1 MNDKVAD
8 FTEQWLEGTL
18 DERGEQE
25 LADQL
30 IGDAEQMRSFVE
42 ANVREQ
48 MLRDAVRG
56 VVAADGVRGKASS
69 GSSSSGRSLRQ
80 MTAVLTSLAAVLLV
94 AVGLAIWPT
103 AAPVQVASFATITM
117 VQDGAEAF
125 VSGDRLADQTIDIAE
140 GLIRIVFDDG
150 VEVALQGPAKYELLE
165 LGRTRLHAGL
175 LAANVPPGAEGFEVE
190 TPSAAIVDLGT
201 SFGVQLD
208 DAGVP
213 TVSVFDG
220 EVEVIPTNG
229 EVTKLVR
236 EGKAVVVTAN
246 RDVESSELD
255 AAVFEKV
262 WPVSSGVVG
271 SSGAFRFAPPWPQR
285 MGLVQSNSE
294 VFVLPEGQAQTL
306 AEPLPVNMT
315 SPGTV
320 RSSQELTSD
329 LIPAG
334 ERVRCFL
341 LQFRPLNRQSGDV
354 RPPTS
359 TLDAQELE
367 RVTGNITF
375 DRPVLGVVVR
385 GDDLRASDGR
395 FSKRGGQVPQ
405 KGRALELFGTPRD
418 DVISLSDDR
427 RTVTLD
433 LAAFGLFVDQVR
445 VIVDQSLT
453 N

>member
-1 MNDKVAD
+1 MNDRIAD

-25 LADQL
+25 LSDQL
-30 IGDAEQMRSFVE
+30 VGDAEQMRSFVE

-48 MLRDAVRG
+48 MLREAVRG
-56 VVAADGVRGKASS
+56 VVAADDVRGKASAKTRS
-69 GSSSSGRSLRQ
+69 TGRLPRR
-80 MTAVLTSLAAVLLV
+80 TTTLLTSAAAILLV
-94 AVGLAIWPT
+94 AVGLAVWPA
-103 AAPVQVASFATITM
+103 AAPLPVAPFATVAM
-117 VQDGAEAF
+117 VQDGAGAF
-125 VSGDRLADQTIDIAE
+125 ASGDRLANQTIDIAE
-140 GLIRIVFDDG
+140 GLVRIVFDDG
-150 VEVALQGPAKYELLE
+150 VEVALQGPAKYELVE
-165 LGRTRLHAGL
+165 LGRTKLYSGL

-190 TPSAAIVDLGT
+190 TPTAAIVDLGT

-208 DAGVP
+208 DAGTP

-220 EVEVIPTNG
+220 EVEVTPTNSK
-229 EVTKLVR
+229 VAKLVR
-236 EGKAVVVTAN
+236 EGEAVFVTAN
-246 RDVESSELD
+246 REVESSELD
-255 AAVFEKV
+255 TAIFERV
-262 WPVSSGVVG
+262 WPVSSGVAS
-271 SSGAFRFAPPWPQR
+271 SSGAFRFAPPWPRR

-306 AEPLPVNMT
+306 VEPLPVNMT
-315 SPGTV
+315 SPGIV

-341 LQFRPLNRQSGDV
+341 LQFRPLNRQSDDV
-354 RPPTS
+354 RPPTA
-359 TLDAQELE
+359 TLDAEELE
-367 RVTGNITF
+367 RVTGSITF
-375 DRPVLGVVVR
+375 DRPVLGAIVL
-385 GDDLRASDGR
+385 GDALRASDGR

-445 VIVDQSLT
+445 VIVDQSLA